1 MTHDSENDIRGGC
14 VVGLTEKSRQA
25 DLKLTGGNR
34 LDVPASCGK
43 SRTRVARAV
52 LRMFPASDAAPP
64 FVV

>member
-1 MTHDSENDIRGGC
+1 MINGSENDIRGGC
-14 VVGLTEKSRQA
+14 EVALAEKSRQA

-34 LDVPASCGK
+34 LDDPASCGK

-52 LRMFPASDAAPP
+52 LRKFPASDAAPP